1 MHIDKVISIARRR
14 RPRLLKLLGV
24 IGIGVGPKI
33 KRAKETSIRA
43 VLVYVR
49 EKRPLGELSRAER
62 IPKRIDGAPT
72 DVIQV
77 GEAKTRHADELEHRF
92 LNYAKI
98 HRELV
103 KGRHGR
109 TPSTVNDRDIG
120 NIAVIEDD
128 PAQSF
133 IIANRRDVD
142 WIGAYNKF
150 RLTHGDNYDFVTFW
164 SDFEVSCECGA
175 FYCGLANPARGINWG
190 ACLAQGRAGWNSKR
204 LQAFMY
210 FIRDDDAAL
219 LQEIGHHWGA
229 YTGFKYKAGDKQT
242 NYSICLGNQPGHW
255 SSYFD
260 DDASP
265 MDYDESELKLP
276 SGTSVDWIDNGDG
289 TFSPRRIGQ
298 GQYRFSKLDL
308 YLMGLMSPAGVG
320 EFYLIK
326 NPKPSGKDVRGTR
339 MNLSLDNIL
348 LANGKRVPTST
359 SSPKSFT
366 NAFILLTKNAS
377 KATAF
382 AKKIDAVRERY
393 SRAYGV
399 STGGRGRVITALGG

>member
-1 MHIDKVISIARRR
+1 MHIDKVIAIARQQRK
-14 RPRLLKLLGV
+14 RLLKLPGV
-24 IGIGVGPKI
+24 IGVGAGPKI
-33 KRAKETSIRA
+33 TRGRETGIHA

-49 EKRPLGELSRAER
+49 RKQPLAELPRAER

-77 GEAKTRHADELEHRF
+77 GQATSRHADELEHRF
-92 LNYAKI
+92 IDYAKV
-98 HRELV
+98 HRELA
-103 KGRHGR
+103 KDRHAGA
-109 TPSTVNDRDIG
+109 PSTANDRDIG

-133 IIANRRDVD
+133 IIAERQDVD
-142 WIGAYNKF
+142 WIGAYKKF

-164 SDFEVSCECGA
+164 SDFEVKCECGA
-175 FYCGLANPARGINWG
+175 FYCGLTNPAKGINWG
-190 ACLAQGRAGWNSKR
+190 ACIPQGRAGWGSKR

-229 YTGFKYKAGDKQT
+229 YTGFKYKSSDKQAS
-242 NYSICLGNQPGHW
+242 YAICLGNEPGHW

-265 MDYDESELKLP
+265 MDYDESELNLP

-289 TFSPRRIGQ
+289 TFSPRRIAQ

-308 YLMGLMSPAGVG
+308 YLMGLIAPKQAG
-320 EFYLIK
+320 EFFFIK
-326 NPKPSGKDVRGTR
+326 NPKKAGRNIRGTR
-339 MNLSLDNIL
+339 VTLKIDNIIF
-348 LANGKRVPTST
+348 ANGRRTPTAAT
-359 SSPKSFT
+359 SPKSFT

-377 KATAF
+377 KATAL
-382 AKKIDAVRERY
+382 ARKVDSVRERY
-393 SRAYGV
+393 TRAFA
-399 STGGRGRVITALGG
+399 SATNNRARVITTL